1 MDDAAHGE
9 PQEAVDLAHPLGV
22 ALGQIVVHRDDVDAL
37 AGQRVEVR
45 GEGGHQ
51 RLALAGLHFGD
62 PALMEDHAAQ
72 QLHVEVAHAHGP
84 HGSLPH
90 HGEGLRQEVVQ
101 CLALS
106 EPVLE
111 QGRLVPQLLVGH
123 GLVSG
128 LQIVDLGHHRPHL
141 LQLRFAGVAQQF
153 I

>member
-1 MDDAAHGE
+1 M
-9 PQEAVDLAHPLGV
+9 
-22 ALGQIVVHRDDVDAL
+22 DAL
-37 AGQRVEVR
+37 AGQGVQIG

-51 RLALAGLHFGD
+51 RLALAGLHLGD
-62 PALMEDHAAQ
+62 PALVEDHAAQ
-72 QLHVEVAHAHGP
+72 ELHVEVAHAHGP
-84 HGSLPH
+84 HRGLPH
-90 HGEGLRQEVVQ
+90 HGEGLRQEVVQCLALIRQEVVQ

-111 QGRLVPQLLVGH
+111 QGRLLPQLLVGH

-128 LQIVDLGHHRPHL
+128 LETVDLGHHRPHL